1 MSTASTS
8 SPTLALNRRE
18 QTDVLMARIPGV
30 LARKVALLGYVA
42 KYQACAGPS
51 EQMVP
56 ELCWAPWVS
65 GSN

>member
-1 MSTASTS
+1 
-8 SPTLALNRRE
+8 
-18 QTDVLMARIPGV
+18 MARIPGV